1 MRLSRRTVLALLA
14 PVALHAQAPTKT
26 LTLQD
31 AIQMAQQNGPL
42 AQVARSNRDAARW
55 QDRAFNSRLRP
66 QLFLT
71 GNAANLNHGIN
82 AIPQPDGTTQFLG
95 QSQNQS
101 SLQMGFSQRIPLTG
115 GTISVGSQLS
125 VSTHATHASATR
137 IRCSRSVSRPMIS
150 RAVFLR
156 GNSPKYS
163 SMYWISSAPVSSG
176 YCLIRYSNV
185 SPWPIAFYYAAAM
198 SQRR

>member
-1 MRLSRRTVLALLA
+1 MRLFSRTILALLA
-14 PVALHAQAPTKT
+14 PAALSAQSPAAKT
-26 LTLQD
+26 LTLQE
-31 AIQMAQQNGPL
+31 AIQMAQQNGSL

-82 AIPQPDGTTQFLG
+82 AVPQPDGTTQFLG

-125 VSTHATHASATR
+125 RFDQFGDANRKYYQT
-137 IRCSRSVSRPMIS
+137 
-150 RAVFLR
+150 
-156 GNSPKYS
+156 SP
-163 SMYWISSAPVSSG
+163 
-176 YCLIRYSNV
+176 LI
-185 SPWPIAFYYAAAM
+185 
-198 SQRR
+198 